1 MKESKLIEI
10 RNKVETLGGVANQL
24 IREINNIKQLA
35 IGTLETIK
43 CMPEYDKAI
52 EKLKAKAED
61 EKMQQVSEEKTELE
75 VPDTKQ
81 KDMPAM

>member
-35 IGTLETIK
+35 VGTLETIK
-43 CMPEYDKAI
+43 LMPDYEQAI
-52 EKLKAKAED
+52 EKLKKQAKD
-61 EKMQQVSEEKTELE
+61 EKAKKVE
-75 VPDTKQ
+75 VPTD
-81 KDMPAM
+81 

>member
-24 IREINNIKQLA
+24 IREVNNIKQLA

-43 CMPEYDKAI
+43 QMPDYEEAI
-52 EKLKAKAED
+52 EKLKEKAKD
-61 EKMQQVSEEKTELE
+61 EEKKKVE
-75 VPDTKQ
+75 VQTD
-81 KDMPAM
+81 

>member
-24 IREINNIKQLA
+24 IREVNNIKQLA

-43 CMPEYDKAI
+43 QMPDYEEAI
-52 EKLKAKAED
+52 EKLKEKAKD
-61 EKMQQVSEEKTELE
+61 EEKKKVE
-75 VPDTKQ
+75 VQAD
-81 KDMPAM
+81 